1 MIDMVLGVIILVSA
15 LLGLLRGFVA
25 IVVGTLSW
33 LLAGWAT
40 FQFGGSVARWLA
52 DGKHPSATESFGG
65 YAMVFVGVLV
75 AVAVIGLVIRACV
88 DAVRLGGMDRMLG
101 FGLGAVRGG
110 FLASVLVLL
119 MGFTPLPRERSW
131 RQSVLLPIL
140 SPGVGWMRAQ
150 LPAWRMPSMEMPSME
165 LGNLPTELGKLPSA
179 GDTTGLGKALAGSG
193 LSDTITH
200 ALGKSGKTA
209 SDERDP
215 AQKTMPATIDP
226 AQVRGGESDPARVE
240 SQEGRARPHSQ

>member
-40 FQFGGSVARWLA
+40 FQFGGSAARWIA

-65 YAMVFVGVLV
+65 YAMVFVGVLIT
-75 AVAVIGLVIRACV
+75 VAVIGMVIRAGV

-101 FGLGAVRGG
+101 FGLGVVRGG

-119 MGFTPLPRERSW
+119 MSFTPLPREPAW
-131 RQSVLLPIL
+131 RQSVLMPML
-140 SPGVGWMRAQ
+140 SPGAGWMRAQ
-150 LPAWRMPSMEMPSME
+150 LPAWRMPSMDMPSME

-179 GDTTGLGKALAGSG
+179 NDNTDLGKALSGSG
-193 LSDTITH
+193 LSDTITR
-200 ALGKSGKTA
+200 ALGQPGKAA
-209 SDERDP
+209 SDGRDP
-215 AQKTMPATIDP
+215 TQAMPANIDP
-226 AQVRGGESDPARVE
+226 AQIRGGESDPARVE
-240 SQEGRARPHSQ
+240 SQGQARPPSQ